1 MHHDMTATSLQE
13 SPPAPILLQS
23 SLIRENHN

>member
-1 MHHDMTATSLQE
+1 MHHDMTATSLQG

-23 SLIRENHN
+23 SLIRKP